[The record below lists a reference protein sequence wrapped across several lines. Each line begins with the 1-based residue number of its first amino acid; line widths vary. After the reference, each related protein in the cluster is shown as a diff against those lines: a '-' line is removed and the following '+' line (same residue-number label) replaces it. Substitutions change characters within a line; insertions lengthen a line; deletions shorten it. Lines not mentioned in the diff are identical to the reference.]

1 MHDTKE
7 DLKGGGDAFDF
18 RETVCFEV
26 SSISSLKGAL
36 GGVFL
41 KAGKKECAC
50 NNYKA
55 GVSGV
60 RLG

>member
-1 MHDTKE
+1 ME
-7 DLKGGGDAFDF
+7 DLKGGGDAFYF

-26 SSISSLKGAL
+26 GGIGGLKGAL